1 VVITLGA
8 LLVGWIAAVVVG
20 ISKTAIPGAALLV
33 TPLVALVFDGRQIAG
48 VALPLLLMADVFA
61 VRWYHSSARWDLLRP
76 LVVWVGLGFVAG
88 AAFFIAVGSGDR
100 ALDVVIG
107 TSILVMVVVQVVRLI
122 RRTRP
127 AEPTTAA
134 AAVYGSAGGFT
145 TFVSNNAGP
154 IMNTYLIRLG
164 LDKAELVGTSAWFYL
179 SVNLAKVPIYVVLGA
194 LSAGGSFFTR
204 ETLLFDVLCAPMIVV
219 GVYAGRS
226 LFHRVSQDVFL
237 AVVLVLSALASVKLL
252 LG

>member
-1 VVITLGA
+1 MVITLGA
-8 LLVGWIAAVVVG
+8 LLVGWIASVVVG

-61 VRWYHSSARWDLLRP
+61 VRWYNSSARWDLLRP
-76 LVVWVGLGFVAG
+76 LVGWVGLGFVAG
-88 AAFFIAVGSGDR
+88 AGFFIVVGNGDR

-164 LDKAELVGTSAWFYL
+164 LDKAELVGTSAWFYF
-179 SVNLAKVPIYVVLGA
+179 SVNLAKIPIYLLLGA

-204 ETLLFDVLCAPMIVV
+204 ETLLFDLLCAPMIVV
-219 GVYAGRS
+219 GVYTGRS
-226 LFHRVSQDVFL
+226 LFHRVSQEVFL